1 VVKSKIGN
9 YQGKTSLTNEMNA
22 AYKLSMKCQVAIAL
36 TACALLSAAACRS
49 KKVELAAQ
57 VWKSDTTGNEYN
69 VQVSD
74 DVLRAEWVNL
84 PEERLQQGL
93 YLRTE
98 CHRMGSK
105 WVGVSDSRLPCSV
118 SSGDGERVIRSCDLR
133 TRIEI
138 DSIAADRI
146 TGQAETLKRVDCQEC
161 KVLES
166 GWASFVWTPKR

>member
-1 VVKSKIGN
+1 
-9 YQGKTSLTNEMNA
+9 M
-22 AYKLSMKCQVAIAL
+22 KLRFAIAF
-36 TACALLSAAACRS
+36 TAGALLAAGACRS
-49 KKVELAAQ
+49 KKVELPAR
-57 VWKSDTTGNEYN
+57 VWKSETTGNEYN

-84 PEERLQQGL
+84 PAAMVQQGV

-105 WVGVSDSRLPCSV
+105 WVGASDSRLPCSV
-118 SSGDGERVIRSCDLR
+118 SSENGERVIRSCDLR

-138 DSIAADRI
+138 DSIEANRI
-146 TGQAETLKRVDCQEC
+146 TGQAETLRRVDCQAC

-166 GWASFVWTPKR
+166 GWTSFVWRPKQ

>member
-1 VVKSKIGN
+1 MKRHFAIV
-9 YQGKTSLTNEMNA
+9 LT
-22 AYKLSMKCQVAIAL
+22 VF
-36 TACALLSAAACRS
+36 ALLTTAAACRSS

-57 VWKSDTTGNEYN
+57 VWKSETTGNEYN
-69 VQVSD
+69 VRVAD
-74 DVLRAEWVNL
+74 DLLHAEWVNL
-84 PEERLQQGL
+84 PADMLRQGV

-118 SSGDGERVIRSCDLR
+118 GVAGDQRVIRWCELR

-138 DSIAADRI
+138 DSIADDRI
-146 TGQAETLKRVDCQEC
+146 TGQAETVKRVDCQEC

>member
-1 VVKSKIGN
+1 M
-9 YQGKTSLTNEMNA
+9 LR
-22 AYKLSMKCQVAIAL
+22 MKRRLAIAL
-36 TACALLSAAACRS
+36 SACSLLTAVACRS
-49 KKVELAAQ
+49 SQKVEMAAQ
-57 VWKSDTTGNEYN
+57 VWKSETTGNQYSVRVADE
-69 VQVSD
+69 
-74 DVLRAEWVNL
+74 VLHAEWINL
-84 PEERLQQGL
+84 PPDMVKQGV

-118 SSGDGERVIRSCDLR
+118 GSENGERVIRSCDLR